1 MIDIHSHI
9 LYGVDDGAKTIDDSI
24 KLIDEMVKSGVTKFI
39 LTPHRRKGMFEET
52 VEKIEEHFKI
62 LKEAVKNRYEDVELY
77 LRKRNILYRRCS

>member
-9 LYGVDDGAKTIDDSI
+9 LYGVDDGAKTINDSI
-24 KLIDEMVKSGVTKFI
+24 RLIDEMVKQGVTKFI

-62 LKEAVKNRYEDVELY
+62 LKEAVTNRYKDIELY
-77 LRKRNILYRRCS
+77 LRKGNLL

>member
-9 LYGVDDGAKTIDDSI
+9 LYGVDDGAKTINDSI
-24 KLIDEMVKSGVTKFI
+24 KLIDEMVESGITKFI